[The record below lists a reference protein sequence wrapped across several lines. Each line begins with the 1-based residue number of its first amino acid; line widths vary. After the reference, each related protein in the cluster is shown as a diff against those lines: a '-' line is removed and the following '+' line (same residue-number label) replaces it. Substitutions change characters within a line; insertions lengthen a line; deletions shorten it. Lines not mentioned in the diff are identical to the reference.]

1 MKTLSVIF
9 FFILS
14 TSVAFSQAFKWVDEK
29 GNVHFTDDYSQIP
42 EKYRGGS
49 ERREMPAGA
58 VEPNLTEKDESK
70 SSEKGESK
78 SSEPPSHQKKEDNY
92 KDRLGRGE
100 DYWRGM
106 VKQWRTQL
114 TTSEDRVDALRV
126 KYNELTEKFNSSKS
140 SIERAALRN
149 QREELRAEMNQHKSR
164 VEEAKVMLEKK
175 IPQEAELYKAKPE
188 WIK

>member
-14 TSVAFSQAFKWVDEK
+14 TSIAFSQTFKWIDGK

-42 EKYRGGS
+42 EKYRPSS
-49 ERREMPAGA
+49 EKREMPTEA
-58 VEPNLTEKDESK
+58 VEPKLTEKDQLKSSEKVGSK
-70 SSEKGESK
+70 SSETP
-78 SSEPPSHQKKEDNY
+78 SSQKKEDTY

-100 DYWRGM
+100 DYWRGT
-106 VKQWRTQL
+106 VKEWRTQL
-114 TTSEDRVDALRV
+114 TTSQDRVDALRI
-126 KYNELTEKFNSSKS
+126 KYNELTEKYNNSKS
-140 SIERAALRN
+140 SVERSTLRRE
-149 QREELRAEMNQHKSR
+149 REEIRAEMNQHKNR
-164 VEEAKVMLEKK
+164 IEEAKVMLEKK

>member
-14 TSVAFSQAFKWVDEK
+14 TSIAFSQAFKWVDEK

-49 ERREMPAGA
+49 ERREMPAGT

-70 SSEKGESK
+70 SSE
-78 SSEPPSHQKKEDNY
+78 PPSPQKKEDNY

-100 DYWRGM
+100 DYWRGR
-106 VKQWRTQL
+106 VQEYRTQL
-114 TTSEDRVDALRV
+114 TKSQERIDALRS
-126 KYNELTEKFNSSKS
+126 KYNELTEKYNSSKS
-140 SIERAALRN
+140 SVERGVLRGD
-149 QREELRAEMNQHKSR
+149 REKIRDEMDKEKGR
-164 VEEAKVMLEKK
+164 MEEARVMLEKK